1 MVSPIAF
8 GLQRDEGGVLA
19 SVPLQIA
26 CLTIPELIGERKTA
40 IHFVPEQLTSFCC
53 HRKGAVVQISGEI
66 AEGIADASPILWG
79 ERFGGVVHRLIL
91 LSVGSR
97 HADCI
102 NEWPRLQAINRV

>member
-91 LSVGSR
+91 LGVGSR